1 MDNTDLSRRLD
12 ALVTEH
18 RFTIAVVFPAFGA
31 VMMVASA
38 EDLLPP
44 LLSFNP
50 ALILFGTLVMRT
62 PLVAGLLPTLERKG
76 VAALL
81 GLTAYTYA
89 VEFVGVETGFPY
101 GSFEYGIELGPM
113 VLGTVPLGLPAF
125 FFPLVL
131 NSYLLV
137 LLLSERRKAGPLG
150 PVARVLAALAAVLA
164 IDAVLDPAAVALGF
178 WQYTPPGAY
187 YGVPLS
193 NYLGWVL
200 SGGLAV
206 LTVEYA
212 FDRDELAARL
222 ASCPFML
229 DDLVSFVL
237 LWGAVNVWFGQWVPA
252 LVAVGFAG
260 ALVVTDRFDFAVR
273 PRFA

>member
-1 MDNTDLSRRLD
+1 MDRAELSRRLD
-12 ALVTEH
+12 GFVAEN

-31 VMMVASA
+31 LLMVASA
-38 EDLLPP
+38 EGYLTGFLR
-44 LLSFNP
+44 FNP
-50 ALILFGTLVMRT
+50 AFILLGTLVMRT
-62 PLVAGLLPTLERKG
+62 PLLAGLLPTLERKG

-81 GLTAYTYA
+81 ALTAYTYG
-89 VEFVGVETGFPY
+89 VEFVGVRTGFPY
-101 GSFEYGIELGPM
+101 GAFEYGIELGPM

-137 LLLSERRKAGPLG
+137 LLLSERRAAGPLG
-150 PVARVLAALAAVLA
+150 PVARVLAALAVVLA

-178 WQYTPPGAY
+178 WSYTPPGTY
-187 YGVPLS
+187 YGVPWT
-193 NYLGWVL
+193 NYAGWVL

-206 LTVEYA
+206 LTVEFA
-212 FDRDELAARL
+212 FDRDALAARL
-222 ASCPFML
+222 ADCPFML

-252 LVAVGFAG
+252 LLAAGLAG
-260 ALVVTDRFDFAVR
+260 ALVATDRFDFAVR

>member
-1 MDNTDLSRRLD
+1 MDNQELSARLD
-12 ALVTEH
+12 ALVAEH
-18 RFTIAVVFPAFGA
+18 RFTIAVVFPFFGA

-38 EDLLPP
+38 EGLLPP
-44 LLSFNP
+44 ALSFNP

-62 PLVAGLLPTLERKG
+62 PLVAGLLPTLERRG
-76 VAALL
+76 AVALL
-81 GLTAYTYA
+81 LLTAYTYA
-89 VEFVGVETGFPY
+89 VEFVGVRTGFPY
-101 GSFEYGIELGPM
+101 GPFEYGIELGPM
-113 VLGTVPLGLPAF
+113 IFGTVPLGLPAF

-137 LLLSERRKAGPLG
+137 LLLSERRKAGALG
-150 PVARVLAALAAVLA
+150 PVARVLAALAVVLA
-164 IDAVLDPAAVALGF
+164 IDTVLDPAAVALGF
-178 WQYTPPGAY
+178 WTYTPPGAY

-206 LTVEYA
+206 LTVEVA

-222 ASCPFML
+222 ADCPFML

-252 LVAVGFAG
+252 LLAAGLAG
-260 ALVVTDRFDFAVR
+260 ALVATDRFDFAVR